1 LESQIVSAVTG
12 NELDEGGLN
21 RIGERVFNLWRAIN
35 VRDGHKGRESD
46 RLPEMVYTVPLDYD
60 MTNPQCL
67 MPGKDGEVIC
77 RKGEVVDREQFEKMK
92 DEYYQLRQW
101 DVTTGLQTKSQLDD
115 LGLKEVAREL
125 EKKGLLAPVK

>member
-1 LESQIVSAVTG
+1 
-12 NELDEGGLN
+12 
-21 RIGERVFNLWRAIN
+21 
-35 VRDGHKGRESD
+35 
-46 RLPEMVYTVPLDYD
+46 
-60 MTNPQCL
+60 
-67 MPGKDGEVIC
+67 
-77 RKGEVVDREQFEKMK
+77 VVDREQFEKMK